1 MGLFDKLKGEF
12 IDVIEWLDN
21 TQDTM
26 IHRFERYNNE
36 IKNGA
41 QLTVRPGQVAVFVNE
56 GNKVGDAFQSGKYSL
71 TTQNLPLLT
80 TLNSWKHGFNSPFK
94 AEVYFFNMKEFVDM
108 KWGVKEP
115 ILYTD
120 PRFGI
125 DIEARAFGTYGFRF
139 KDPGLFLEKIAGTNG
154 NYTTDY
160 ITGQLRSILVME
172 FSDKLNEAGI
182 AANKLAGNLKE
193 LTETL
198 HPLLNESLEKKYGL
212 TLSNFFIESI
222 SLTDED
228 KRRIKMI
235 SEKMALGD
243 SSTFV
248 QQDLL
253 DTMKISAK
261 QGGGN
266 TGVDMMG
273 MMMGMNMMNQNN
285 MMGGQNQ
292 NKNQPPTNMPPPPP
306 VNSYFVAVNGQQ
318 SGPFDI
324 NALKQFAAQGQFTSE
339 TFVWKQGMAAWAAA
353 GQVPELAVVFNT
365 PPPPPP
371 PPVG

>member
-1 MGLFDKLKGEF
+1 
-12 IDVIEWLDN
+12 
-21 TQDTM
+21 
-26 IHRFERYNNE
+26 
-36 IKNGA
+36 
-41 QLTVRPGQVAVFVNE
+41 
-56 GNKVGDAFQSGKYSL
+56 
-71 TTQNLPLLT
+71 
-80 TLNSWKHGFNSPFK
+80 
-94 AEVYFFNMKEFVDM
+94 MKEFLDM

-115 ILYTD
+115 IMYTD
-120 PRFGI
+120 PRFQI
-125 DIEARAFGTYGFRF
+125 DIEARAFGTYGFKF
-139 KDPGLFLEKIAGTNG
+139 HDPGLFLERISSTNG
-154 NYTTDY
+154 TYTADF

-182 AANKLAGNLKE
+182 PANKLSGNLKE

-198 HPLLNESLEKKYGL
+198 HPMISESIEKKYGL
-212 TLSNFFIESI
+212 TLPNFFIESI

-235 SEKMALGD
+235 TEKMAFGD

-253 DTMKISAK
+253 DTMKTSAK
-261 QGGGN
+261 NGGGN

-292 NKNQPPTNMPPPPP
+292 NQNQGNNQQQNNMPPPPP
-306 VNSYFVAVNGQQ
+306 SNSYFVAVNGQQ

-324 NALKQFAAQGQFTSE
+324 NALKQFSSQGQFTAE
-339 TFVWKQGMAAWAAA
+339 TLVWKQGMAAWTAA
-353 GQVPELAVVFNT
+353 GQVADLSGIFNSNT

-371 PPVG
+371 PVG